1 MEKDV
6 KRNHYNDEFKREAV
20 KVLLKSNK
28 PVIEM
33 ALILGVEQ
41 SVLHRW
47 KKKYA
52 HEFVP
57 KMDVLEDGFIKLS
70 EYQLLRQEIASIKE
84 TIEVLRNVIKKSVQH
99 NLNLE

>member
-52 HEFVP
+52 HEFVQ
-57 KMDVLEDGFIKLS
+57 KLDALEDGFIKLS

-99 NLNLE
+99 NLDME